1 MSVSIRCLLSVLVVG
16 LLSPGAV
23 ATAGQHIDVNCDSG
37 QKLARAVR
45 RAAPGTSIRVHGTCN
60 ERVVIVTDRITLDG
74 QGSAVL
80 DGTGVVP
87 SDQEF
92 NGLLTIDGARGVVI
106 RRFTVR
112 NSAGEGIL
120 VRNGAAVS
128 VIGTLAQNNG
138 FTGIAVVDNSSL
150 HLQDAQM
157 TQNLFGLD
165 AVNASAIVLEGS
177 IAITDN
183 VASGLTAS
191 GNSAVELR
199 PAKLNA
205 SNNGAFGIALDSA
218 WMAIPGFET
227 ARGSSI
233 TASNNGLCG
242 LGAGGGGKLFVGGT
256 PISSGTGVNVI
267 TASGNADCGI
277 WLPGDGSVVS
287 PFGAAKFVLQNNQ
300 VGLRIGDNSAVF
312 IVGGLTI
319 TKNSQYGVLADAA
332 AASTLVNIPPNP
344 SSIGGNTTDVSLG
357 FGSRVTFNGAPFVAS
372 ALVCDGTVLTRG
384 THTCP

>member
-1 MSVSIRCLLSVLVVG
+1 M
-16 LLSPGAV
+16 A
-23 ATAGQHIDVNCDSG
+23 AGDQRIDVNCDSG

-45 RAAPGTSIRVHGTCN
+45 RAAPGTTIRVHGTCN
-60 ERVVIVTDRITLDG
+60 ERVVIVTNRITLDG

-80 DGTGVVP
+80 DGTGVAP

-92 NGLLTIDGARGVVI
+92 NGLLTIAGARGVVI

-112 NSAGEGIL
+112 DSAGEGIL

-128 VIGTLAQNNG
+128 VIDTVAHNNG

-150 HLQDAQM
+150 HLENAVM

-165 AVNASAIVLEGS
+165 AVNASTIALEGS
-177 IAITDN
+177 IAVTGN
-183 VASGLTAS
+183 FASGLTAS

-199 PAKLNA
+199 PAKLDA
-205 SNNGAFGIALDSA
+205 SNNGAFGIALDNA
-218 WMAIPGFET
+218 WLAIPGFET
-227 ARGSSI
+227 AQGSTI

-242 LGAGGGGKLFVGGT
+242 LGAGAGGKLYVGGT

-277 WLPGDGSVVS
+277 WLPADGLVGS
-287 PFGAAKFVLQNNQ
+287 PFGAARFVLEKNQ

-312 IVGGLTI
+312 IVGGLVI
-319 TKNSQYGVLADAA
+319 TNNAQHGVLADAGG
-332 AASTLVNIPPNP
+332 ASTLVNIPTNP
-344 SSIGGNTTDVSLG
+344 SSIAGNATDVSLG